1 MVDMENNQMPLTRA
15 QQKVMDR
22 LKLAYAVPY
31 EQRNY
36 GTFRFHG
43 RGMERTL
50 AALKKLGLLEYD
62 AVYGPTGG
70 YFIVWGGNQS
80 QQEKKS

>member
-1 MVDMENNQMPLTRA
+1 MRESLIMKLTRA

-50 AALKKLGLLEYD
+50 AALKRMGLLDYD
-62 AVYGPTGG
+62 TVNGITGD
-70 YFIVWGGNQS
+70 YFMVWGGDQNNS
-80 QQEKKS
+80 QNNS